1 MDAIAIQF
9 AASLVAVA
17 AMVLVV
23 HLAGFSRSA
32 RLLSEQEARDIA
44 QLAPGGFCAVR
55 IALDKSGR
63 GAIAADAAGRL
74 VLLRPHGAHFVPEAV
89 EPAAVRCDGDAL
101 LVDSQVQPAIQL
113 AIGPDAVN
121 WAQG

>member
-1 MDAIAIQF
+1 MEDIAIQF

-23 HLAGFSRSA
+23 HLAGFSRTA

-44 QLAPGGFCAVR
+44 QLAPGGFCADR

-63 GAIAADAAGRL
+63 GAIAADAEGRL
-74 VLLRPHGAHFVPEAV
+74 VLLRSHGAHFVPEAV
-89 EPAAVRCDGDAL
+89 EPAAVHCDGEAL
-101 LVDSQVQPAIQL
+101 LIDSQGRPAIRL
-113 AIGPDAVN
+113 AIGPDAVR